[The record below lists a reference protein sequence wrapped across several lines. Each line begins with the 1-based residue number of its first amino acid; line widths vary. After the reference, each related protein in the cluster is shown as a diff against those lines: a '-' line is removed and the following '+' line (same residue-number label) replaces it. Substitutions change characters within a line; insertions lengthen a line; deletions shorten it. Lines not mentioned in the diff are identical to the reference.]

1 MDQFTNYR
9 LTPIDYVPNNLHQ
22 TTKLPPKP
30 KIPLVAYNFE
40 GEEIGFTWS
49 HGDTILLE
57 LTTTGNVV
65 YEEGEREGIAAGFME
80 DAETYL
86 KGKKFELLM
95 FDSRY
100 NLVAQCETDAAP
112 IVKILSDNFYPE
124 TVVPGT
130 YRLKLTLIDNIDED
144 TVIRYTLLDS
154 DDCIIYI
161 K

>member
-1 MDQFTNYR
+1 
-9 LTPIDYVPNNLHQ
+9 
-22 TTKLPPKP
+22 
-30 KIPLVAYNFE
+30 
-40 GEEIGFTWS
+40 
-49 HGDTILLE
+49 
-57 LTTTGNVV
+57 
-65 YEEGEREGIAAGFME
+65 ME

-100 NLVAQCETDAAP
+100 NLVAQCETDVAP

-130 YRLKLTLIDNIDED
+130 YRLKLTLIDNIDEN
-144 TVIRYTLLDS
+144 TVIRYTLLDN